1 MSIELKIKEYIS
13 LGICP
18 KILAKNKSADVLAF
32 IEDYIEKDFEANL
45 IKLEKKKTDL
55 INTLSND
62 IDSSNL
68 TSLMENI
75 SYIKDILISMSFM
88 FETNKRETTELNL
101 ENKLVDLI
109 NIEDHEVSKVA
120 ECFGNFYTLHE
131 VEQDNKTKA
140 ISGYLFPLEGGF
152 LFFSLCE
159 DRILD
164 TRKLKTNVNKNKGLE
179 IKSSKLSK
187 LKALKI
193 KNLEDDLFE
202 LKIIKDEDSLYQ
214 FQTNL
219 FFKNWIEIKISKEN
233 EEIALSYKNKVNYI
247 NVILM
252 KEKIKEKDCLKILR
266 QLQKTKNKDVE
277 LLSSIFDKRLNNTF
291 IKNEIIFSLEENS
304 KKEKNEIKDLLDLFF
319 SK

>member
-13 LGICP
+13 LGLCP
-18 KILAKNKSADVLAF
+18 KILAKNRGSEVLAF
-32 IEDYIEKDFEANL
+32 IEDYIEKDFESNL
-45 IKLEKKKTDL
+45 IKLEKKKTEL
-55 INTLSND
+55 INILSSD
-62 IDSSNL
+62 IDSTNL
-68 TSLMENI
+68 ISLIENI
-75 SYIKDILISMSFM
+75 SHIKDILMSLSFM
-88 FETNKRETTELNL
+88 FETNKRQTTELIL

-120 ECFGNFYTLHE
+120 ECFGGFYTLHE
-131 VEQDNKTKA
+131 VEKENKTKT

-159 DRILD
+159 DRMLD
-164 TRKLKTNVNKNKGLE
+164 TRKLKTNINKNKGLE

-193 KNLEDDLFE
+193 KNLEDNFFE

-219 FFKNWIEIKISKEN
+219 FFKNWLEIKILKEN
-233 EEIALSYKNKVNYI
+233 EEIGLSYKNRLNYI

-252 KEKIKEKDCLKILR
+252 KEDIKEKDCLKILK
-266 QLQKTKNKDVE
+266 QLQKTKKKDFEV
-277 LLSSIFDKRLNNTF
+277 LSSIFDKPLNKTF

-304 KKEKNEIKDLLDLFF
+304 KKEKKEIKDLFDLFF